1 MDKKIQDIQKGTP
14 GRSESLDRSR
24 KKRLF
29 SELSPV
35 KSDED
40 TLQKSLNLI
49 LERLDRQDLK
59 LHKLDSLEK
68 NTIADEHKTG

>member
-29 SELSPV
+29 SELSPA
-35 KSDED
+35 KYDED
-40 TLQKSLNLI
+40 TLQKSLKKI
-49 LERLDRQDLK
+49 TQSYIRK
-59 LHKLDSLEK
+59 
-68 NTIADEHKTG
+68 A